1 MSYTLNELYGVEKGE
16 KILEE
21 VKHDLFEL
29 FKEYKK
35 KYDPENEVSASIGV
49 QTTSTSSSEHESIST
64 KPESILK
71 AKFKKQKLAT
81 GGFANKKPELEI
93 YLNKDVLEGEE
104 ELDVLKWW
112 KSNFEHF
119 RVLSRVVRDM
129 LGVPISAVASESA
142 FSTGG
147 QVRAEG
153 PMGRPEP
160 CVLYAHTFVHPHL
173 DEYVDEVVFSEPVVI
188 TACEFLEQNASS
200 LCTAVKLVGGTSPP
214 SFALEVF
221 IHCEGETR
229 FRRLCL
235 PCLYSHSSSNVLE
248 IEAVV
253 TNHLVVRGSYR
264 SLSMVIY
271 GNTAEDLGQFNIDVD
286 LDSSLTDTVS
296 AVEGNLEDLP
306 PAFHPNMSTI
316 KELISPLKILSRP
329 AAVLDI
335 PSELRRFL
343 VLVFKSLDSQNLGE
357 AADKVISSLLLV
369 ASKYRTRGPS
379 HEHVDPKQLVPG
391 TVISGLD
398 DRTLIEAEE
407 EVLGLYNKLQNESGE
422 LSAELSAESL
432 FLDSKEDGVTSKEL
446 VEILHQHF
454 DFSGGIGNVGY
465 LHISQNKNTILWLS
479 MATLFCSARE
489 SCFHFV
495 NSGGMTQLGYV
506 FANRM
511 KNSTTLALL
520 LLGVIERA
528 TSHSVGCEGFLGW
541 WPREDERI
549 PDGTSEGYNQLLKML
564 LENQRHD
571 VASLATYLLHRMR
584 LYEVACRYECIVLSI
599 LEGISAVGQVTNS
612 TVDMLASAKVQLKKL
627 LKLIQLSGPI
637 DDPSPTAAASRF
649 FILGDTG
656 QLAYKTTVV
665 LINQSNC
672 GFLNWDIDAHLLS
685 LLKERGFLPLSA
697 ALLSSSVLRSETG
710 HATDLFLDIVLHIEA
725 IILLLLFCRS
735 GLNFLLHDL
744 EVSSTIIHALRGV
757 EGVQKEDL
765 LSLRFAYVLMS
776 KGFFISPKEVGQIVE
791 MHMRALIA
799 IDSLCKLTPNTEEFL
814 WVLWDLCRLARSECG
829 RQALLVLVN
838 FPEALKVLMAALHS
852 GRELDLV
859 SLSTGLSP
867 LNLAIFHAAAEIF
880 EVIVTDSTATSLR
893 SWINHAKELHIAL
906 HSSSPGSNKKDA
918 PARLL
923 EWIDASVVYHRNG
936 AIGLLRYAAVLA
948 SGGDVHMASDSVLA
962 SDMMDVDNVV
972 GESSNSS
979 DGSVVD
985 NLIGK
990 RITEKDF
997 PGVILRDSSIAQLT
1011 TAIRILAFL
1020 SDNSVVAATLYDEG
1034 AVMVIHAV
1042 LINCRQMLERSSNI
1056 YDYLVDEGGES
1067 SSTSDL
1073 LIERNREK
1081 SLLDLLIPSMVL
1093 LINLLRKLQ
1102 EVKEQHKNT
1111 KMLNALIQLHREV
1124 SPKLA
1129 ACTTE
1134 LSHSCPEFVLG
1145 FGAVCHLIASALACW
1160 PVYSWTPGLFHFVL
1174 DGLHATSSLALGPKE
1189 TCSLLCLLNDLF
1201 PDESIWLWKNGMPML
1216 SPLRAIAC
1224 GTILGPEKE
1233 KQINWY
1239 LNPGNPEKLVSQLS
1253 PQLAKLGEIILHCA
1267 VSMSVVIQD
1276 ALRVLVIRIAYLNLD
1291 YASQM
1296 VKPIISWISH
1306 CLSEVSTLSDV
1317 DAYKVVKNTY
1327 DFCHS
1332 CHLVPMFVPIISILC
1347 VSVQVHQLLKFVA
1360 ILLEHPYAKPLLLKA
1375 DASQMFKKV
1384 LQKCIEAANYDARL
1398 AQEYP
1403 KYEFSHLTWCVPVF
1417 QSISLINDGR
1427 ASMKYPGAHDR
1438 KVPDSFTDEE
1448 CVTFCSYLVRFCMV
1462 LPLGKELLACLSAL
1476 KDMVCYS
1483 EGQNALLTVVKH
1495 IQLFAVQDSE
1505 PQTKHTANANWGVI
1519 CASEWGHPP
1528 MLCCW
1533 TNLIRL
1539 FESNDV
1545 PAIEV
1550 AEALYLLAS
1559 GMLGFCMDGE
1569 SVKPEKVA
1577 AMKLLFGMKSDAS
1590 SESFVEN
1597 NLKHIEELT
1606 NVLLESNMDFESAS
1620 HDLPTLHQIKETLK
1634 LLLRLLQTSSS
1645 TTTDES
1651 HPDIASAY
1659 ASLSARPVSTRVH
1672 KFSYKSKDRMEDY
1685 IPDELGST
1693 FSWEC
1698 PENLRSRMTQ
1708 TGLSAKRKVSSLDPP
1723 NRLTRGDNSAPE
1735 PASRGPATPSL
1746 SLQGPTRRDT
1756 FRQRKPNTSR
1766 PPSMHVDDYVA
1777 RERNT
1782 DGASPNVIAIPRIGS
1797 SSGRP
1802 PSVHVDVFMARQK
1815 ERQHIAGASNDSPA
1829 QSKAADVDNKS
1840 NKSQSLKPDLDD
1852 DLQGIDIV
1860 FDAEEAEPD
1869 DKLPLPIGPPRTI
1882 DSSGSSS
1889 RFPVDSRVPPQPNLY
1904 PNKASVQQSGPVAV
1918 GSTGFG
1924 VFYDHKFP
1932 LSQPPL
1938 PPMPPPPTVSPV
1950 MSQNMDPVMAP
1961 AQFLPGYHVPSEYMS
1976 SMTSSSSS
1984 PAISTSM
1991 PDMKFGRQSL
2001 SSPLGPTTR
2010 PPPPLPPTPPPYSS
2024 NSSLKNSASPS
2035 PQYFPTVRNT
2045 TDLQQA
2051 SAQRLLFRPGS
2062 MPVNLYA
2069 SNLVPHPGDNLPS
2082 IPQNLPVSLPS
2093 LHPIPNLT
2101 QLQPLQPPQ
2110 ISRPP
2115 PQHLRPPVQSSQ
2127 PDQGVSLLQASL
2139 QIPTQPSQVVQQP
2152 QVSPAHAYYQ
2162 TPPQEST
2169 SHSLPQQTSGGS
2181 TSQPQDSGMSLQDF
2195 FRSPEAI
2202 QSLLSDRDKLCQL
2215 LEQHPK
2221 LMQMLQERLGQ
2232 L

>member
-1 MSYTLNELYGVEKGE
+1 M
-16 KILEE
+16 
-21 VKHDLFEL
+21 LFDE
-29 FKEYKK
+29 
-35 KYDPENEVSASIGV
+35 P
-49 QTTSTSSSEHESIST
+49 SE
-64 KPESILK
+64 P
-71 AKFKKQKLAT
+71 LAT
-81 GGFANKKPELEI
+81 ATRKWGRRSSLHSPFDKLRRCSTLRCRCPTNRVPTVQSPPAGGPQL
-93 YLNKDVLEGEE
+93 
-104 ELDVLKWW
+104 
-112 KSNFEHF
+112 
-119 RVLSRVVRDM
+119 VV
-129 LGVPISAVASESA
+129 GK
-142 FSTGG
+142 
-147 QVRAEG
+147 VRAEG
-153 PMGRPEP
+153 TMGRPEP

-329 AAVLDI
+329 AAILDI
-335 PSELRRFL
+335 PFELRRFL

-369 ASKYRTRGPS
+369 ASRYRTRGSS
-379 HEHVDPKQLVPG
+379 HEHVDPKQLAPG

-398 DRTLIEAEE
+398 DHTLIEAEQE
-407 EVLGLYNKLQNESGE
+407 LLGLYNKLQKESGD

-432 FLDSKEDGVTSKEL
+432 FLDSKEGDVTSKEL

-454 DFSGGIGNVGY
+454 DFCGGIGNVGY
-465 LHISQNKNTILWLS
+465 SHISQNKNTILWLS

-495 NSGGMTQLGYV
+495 NSGGMKQLGYV
-506 FANRM
+506 FAHRM
-511 KNSTTLALL
+511 KISTTLALL

-571 VASLATYLLHRMR
+571 VASLATYLLHRLR

-744 EVSSTIIHALRGV
+744 EVSSTIIHALRGI
-757 EGVQKEDL
+757 EDVQKEDL
-765 LSLRFAYVLMS
+765 LSLRFAHVLMS

-948 SGGDVHMASDSVLA
+948 SGGDVHMASNSVLA

-979 DGSVVD
+979 DGNVVD

-1042 LINCRQMLERSSNI
+1042 LINCKQMLERSSNI
-1056 YDYLVDEGGES
+1056 YDYLVDEGGEG

-1073 LIERNREK
+1073 LVERNREK

-1111 KMLNALIQLHREV
+1111 KLLNALLQLHREV

-1145 FGAVCHLIASALACW
+1145 LGAVCHLIASALACW

-1174 DGLHATSSLALGPKE
+1174 DSLHATSSLALGPKE

-1306 CLSEVSTLSDV
+1306 GLLEASILSDV
-1317 DAYKVVKNTY
+1317 DAYK
-1327 DFCHS
+1327 
-1332 CHLVPMFVPIISILC
+1332 
-1347 VSVQVHQLLKFVA
+1347 VHQLLKFVA
-1360 ILLEHPYAKPLLLKA
+1360 ILLEHPYAKRLLLKA

-1462 LPLGKELLACLSAL
+1462 LPLGKELLACLSAF
-1476 KDMVCYS
+1476 KDMVCYT

-1495 IQLFAVQDSE
+1495 IQLSAVQDSE
-1505 PQTKHTANANWGVI
+1505 SQTKHAANASWGVI

-1550 AEALYLLAS
+1550 AKAMYLLAS
-1559 GMLGFCMDGE
+1559 GMLGFCMNGE
-1569 SVKPEKVA
+1569 SVKPERVA

-1590 SESFVEN
+1590 SESFVEE
-1597 NLKHIEELT
+1597 NLKHIEELS
-1606 NVLLESNMDFESAS
+1606 NVLLESDKDFESTS

-1634 LLLRLLQTSSS
+1634 LFLLLLQTS
-1645 TTTDES
+1645 TTDET
-1651 HPDIASAY
+1651 HPNLAEAY
-1659 ASLSARPVSTRVH
+1659 ASLSPHPLSTRLH
-1672 KFSYKSKDRMEDY
+1672 KFSHTSKDRIEDHI
-1685 IPDELGST
+1685 IPDELNPT

-1698 PENLRSRMTQ
+1698 PENLRTRMTQ
-1708 TGLSAKRKVSSLDPP
+1708 TDLSAKRKISSLDPP

-1735 PASRGPATPSL
+1735 PASRGPAAQSS

-1782 DGASPNVIAIPRIGS
+1782 DSASPNVIAVPRIGS
-1797 SSGRP
+1797 SGGRP

-1815 ERQHIAGASNDSPA
+1815 ERQLIAGASNDSPA
-1829 QSKAADVDNKS
+1829 QSKSASAVDNDNKS
-1840 NKSQSLKPDLDD
+1840 NKSQSTSLKPDLDD

-1860 FDAEEAEPD
+1860 FDAEEVEPD
-1869 DKLPLPIGPPRTI
+1869 DKLPFPQPDDDNLPQPGRVVVAMGSPPQSIVEETPEIMPLAREPSISSDKKFAEDPKRTI
-1882 DSSGSSS
+1882 DSSGSSSS
-1889 RFPVDSRVPPQPNLY
+1889 RFPVDSRVVPNLY
-1904 PNKASVQQSGPVAV
+1904 PNKAV

-1950 MSQNMDPVMAP
+1950 MSQNVEPVMAAP
-1961 AQFLPGYHVPSEYMS
+1961 AQFLPGYHVPSDYMS
-1976 SMTSSSSS
+1976 SMPSSSAS
-1984 PAISTSM
+1984 PPISTSM

-2001 SSPLGPTTR
+2001 SSPLVGPTTR

-2035 PQYFPTVRNT
+2035 PQYFPPVRNT

-2051 SAQRLLFRPGS
+2051 SAQRLLFRPSS

-2069 SNLVPHPGDNLPS
+2069 SNLVQHPGENLPN
-2082 IPQNLPVSLPS
+2082 IPQNLPVPLPS
-2093 LHPIPNLT
+2093 FNPLPNLT

-2115 PQHLRPPVQSSQ
+2115 PQHLRPPVQPSQ
-2127 PDQGVSLLQASL
+2127 SDQGVSLLQSSL
-2139 QIPTQPSQVVQQP
+2139 QIQTQSSQVVQQA

-2169 SHSLPQQTSGGS
+2169 SHSLPQ
-2181 TSQPQDSGMSLQDF
+2181 PQDSGMSLQEF